1 MNLVQCINGHF
12 YDSAKYKQCPRC
24 AYIVKSDFI
33 WSLLDLDLNIKYKL
47 FEEHKQIDMSEL
59 EDTDI
64 DDVREGQAVLG
75 SAKYFGSQNDCDIT
89 YENKYVSRKHF
100 EIYSFVY
107 RLGSIVDYFIV
118 DLGSMNGTWL
128 NGEKLEPNKPYK
140 LSSNDL
146 ICVAGIYTFKVIIEK
161 IKDNLKY

>member
-33 WSLLDLDLNIKYKL
+33 WSLLDLDLNIKYKF

-59 EDTDI
+59 EDIDI
-64 DDVREGQAVLG
+64 DDVRGGQAVLG
-75 SAKYFGSQNDCDIT
+75 GSKYFGSHNDCDIT
-89 YENKYVSRKHF
+89 CKNKYVSRKHF
-100 EIYSFVY
+100 KIYSLMY
-107 RLGSIVDYFIV
+107 RLGPIVDYFIV

-146 ICVAGIYTFKVIIEK
+146 ICVAGIYTFKVIIEE
-161 IKDNLKY
+161 IKDNLE